1 MCKKDPVD
9 ESSDHRAI
17 EIIGQSSQSADV
29 QERGVVKQIAKC
41 ESSENGERKIPWQ
54 GTFAAEEEKWYEQYH
69 AYHKEAYKHG
79 VLRWSILQK

>member
-9 ESSDHRAI
+9 ESSNHCSI
-17 EIIGQSSQSADV
+17 EIIGQYGQSADV